1 MINCLSCGAR
11 FNKSPNEENAYK
23 CPVCQY
29 CPQLVDGFYSWAPE
43 LAAQNENFPS
53 ESFDKLFELEATS
66 FWFRSRNKVI
76 LWAINNYCSDFHSLL
91 EIGCGTG
98 FVLNGIRKEFLN
110 ARISGSEIHSNGLA
124 YASIR
129 LPDVELMQ
137 LDAQKLPFV
146 DEYDV
151 IGAFDVIEHIKEDE
165 LVLKN
170 IYKGLKPNGICL
182 ITVPQHMW
190 LWSDVDKD
198 SLHQRRYS
206 AAELHA
212 KLKKVGFEVVKSTSF
227 VSLLIP
233 LMLLARRSAKTSRR
247 KSSPRVG
254 LDLPPTL
261 NKLMLLVMYIELML
275 IKVGI
280 SFPIGGSRLVIAKK
294 IGL

>member
-1 MINCLSCGAR
+1 MH
-11 FNKSPNEENAYK
+11 
-23 CPVCQY
+23 
-29 CPQLVDGFYSWAPE
+29 CPQTIDGFYSWAPE
-43 LAAQNENFPS
+43 LAHQNENFPA
-53 ESFDKLFELEATS
+53 ESFEKLFELEEQS

-98 FVLNGIRKEFLN
+98 FVLNAIRKEFLN
-110 ARISGSEIHSNGLA
+110 AQVSGSEIHSNGLA

-129 LPDVELMQ
+129 LPGVELMQ

-170 IYKGLKPNGICL
+170 IYNGLKPNGVCL

-212 KLKKVGFEVVKSTSF
+212 KLKKVGFEIVKSTSF

-233 LMLLARRSAKTSRR
+233 LMLLARKSAKTSHR
-247 KSSPRVG
+247 KRSPRVG
-254 LDLPPTL
+254 LGLPPTL
-261 NKLMLLVMYIELML
+261 NKLMLFVMNIEFML

-280 SFPIGGSRLVIAKK
+280 SFPIGGSRLVVAKK